1 MASPVPR
8 RPQERRRRNI
18 PEAGKADRA
27 LPVDGRR
34 GRTPPSPVP
43 LGPAGQALWK
53 RLWSSPQAT
62 VWHRSDAD
70 GVAKRCQLED
80 MLISGDGDPLKVMA
94 QIQAWEDRWG
104 FNPRA
109 LAQLHMWIESDGAAP
124 PAAAKSTSD
133 VVDIRDR
140 MREIVTGT

>member
-18 PEAGKADRA
+18 VEPGKADRA
-27 LPVDGRR
+27 LPVNGRR
-34 GRTPPSPVP
+34 GRPPKPPVA
-43 LGPAGQALWK
+43 LGSAGQALWV

-80 MLISGDGDPLKVMA
+80 MLAEGDGDRLKVMA
-94 QIQAWEDRWG
+94 QIQTWEDRWG

-109 LAQLHMWIESDGAAP
+109 LAQLHMWIEGDGPP
-124 PAAAKSTSD
+124 PADKKPTRD